1 LHAKKK
7 EVRKKIYRKSFL
19 ERKIK
24 FAVTRKES
32 EELCEIFRIVRYL
45 CGGRYLT

>member
-1 LHAKKK
+1 MHTKKK

-24 FAVTRKES
+24 YAYEK
-32 EELCEIFRIVRYL
+32 RI
-45 CGGRYLT
+45 